1 MKRLSHCI
9 YYYFQMAFS
18 LSSSNPLFP
27 SLLPRAVDPL
37 WHRVDEPKD
46 EDAELTRLEKEHE
59 NAIKN
64 ISEKVYQPPIGKTS
78 QDTLEEGEMDED
90 DDDNDN
96 DDNDDSDSH
105 EDDDD
110 VEMDMNFGQESPAIP
125 S

>member
-1 MKRLSHCI
+1 MRQLSHCI

-59 NAIKN
+59 NGIKN

-96 DDNDDSDSH
+96 DDSDSH

-125 S
+125 T

>member
-1 MKRLSHCI
+1 MNQIH
-9 YYYFQMAFS
+9 
-18 LSSSNPLFP
+18 
-27 SLLPRAVDPL
+27 
-37 WHRVDEPKD
+37 
-46 EDAELTRLEKEHE
+46 
-59 NAIKN
+59 

-110 VEMDMNFGQESPAIP
+110 VEMEAYSKRP
-125 S
+125 SKSSVLSSLKVSIFN